1 MQRSAVIKKKPL
13 LSLHEMKDLKQ
24 RVEELHTSI
33 LKSQENMTKWGNM
46 INLLWYIKQLTNILY
61 FFMYWDLS

>member
-24 RVEELHTSI
+24 RVEELHISI